1 MLERE
6 RERQKERERERER
19 ERARKGGRE
28 KEENDLLGT
37 FDKEENNETYKK
49 VRPRKQ
55 ELRNKLKNE
64 IVTVSQSKTGK
75 LLLLYSLLL
84 KTFS

>member
-1 MLERE
+1 ML
-6 RERQKERERERER
+6 ERERERER
-19 ERARKGGRE
+19 ERGRE
-28 KEENDLLGT
+28 KEENNLLGT
-37 FDKEENNETYKK
+37 FDKEGNNETYKK

-64 IVTVSQSKTGK
+64 IVSVSQSKTGK
-75 LLLLYSLLL
+75 LLLLYSLFS

>member
-1 MLERE
+1 MDARRIYIVRE
-6 RERQKERERERER
+6 RDRER
-19 ERARKGGRE
+19 GRE
-28 KEENDLLGT
+28 KEENNLLGT
-37 FDKEENNETYKK
+37 SDKEENNETYKK

-64 IVTVSQSKTGK
+64 IVSVRQSKTGK
-75 LLLLYSLLL
+75 LLLLYSLLS